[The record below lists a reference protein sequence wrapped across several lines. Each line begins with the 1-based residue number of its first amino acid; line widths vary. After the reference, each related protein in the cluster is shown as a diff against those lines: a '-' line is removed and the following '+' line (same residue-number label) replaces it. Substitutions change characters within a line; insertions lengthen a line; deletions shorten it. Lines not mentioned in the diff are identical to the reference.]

1 MRSGD
6 FYFNTQFEKIEKT
19 TFRSETPKSKIL
31 KLTLKEV
38 LELKDYVK
46 NDDFSFDIFKE
57 KLDTINFG
65 LWDFNFFNWFFSSQN
80 ELLKSQK
87 TGKFGD
93 GLIKNLLLNN
103 LTSMERRLETEIVN
117 LEVWKIV

>member
-6 FYFNTQFEKIEKT
+6 FYFNTQFEKVEKT

-57 KLDTINFG
+57 KLDAINFG
-65 LWDFNFFNWFFSSQN
+65 LWDFNFFNWFFRSQN

-87 TGKFGD
+87 SGKFGD
-93 GLIKNLLLNN
+93 GLIKNLLINN
-103 LTSMERRLETEIVN
+103 LTSMERRLETEIIN

>member
-6 FYFNTQFEKIEKT
+6 FYFNTQFEKVEKT

-31 KLTLKEV
+31 KLTFKEV
-38 LELKDYVK
+38 EQLKNYLSDE
-46 NDDFSFDIFKE
+46 NFNFETFKE
-57 KLDTINFG
+57 KLDALDFG
-65 LWDFNFFNWFFSSQN
+65 LWDFNFFNWFFRSQN